1 MNDSVFDVL
10 PEDIRRCVRTYM
22 RRMGIGDENIL
33 ELRMRINKP
42 VYMTCIA
49 GGNEVAGCSFMESGS
64 SAAEMV
70 SGHRCNCIVTRRD
83 IDEVIDRITDYSPY
97 AFENEI
103 CQGFITIRGGHRVG
117 MAGQTVLKSG
127 KITNLKNISFIN
139 IRFAHQKKGC
149 GEKLIP
155 YIAGG
160 NGIRNTLIISP
171 PGCGKTTLLRDVIRL
186 ISTGSDDRNV
196 AIVDERSE
204 IAGCYLGE
212 PQLNVGIR
220 TDVLDACPKVE
231 GMMMLIRSMNPDVIA
246 VDEIG
251 SREDIDAIHYV
262 SNCGCSILA
271 TVHGSSVDDIRTRP
285 VLRRLV
291 EERRFERYIV
301 LSRRNGVGTVES
313 IFDERGNPVDGF
325 SFSPDRES
333 DGDDRLSGFGNKA
346 GYEYAKANIRTS

>member
-1 MNDSVFDVL
+1 MKDSVFDVL
-10 PEDIRRCVRTYM
+10 PEDIRRCIRRYM
-22 RRMGIGDENIL
+22 GRMKITDEDML

-42 VYMTCIA
+42 VYMTYMTDKNKIK
-49 GGNEVAGCSFMESGS
+49 ECSPEEEKGY
-64 SAAEMV
+64 
-70 SGHRCNCIVTRRD
+70 IVTRRD
-83 IDEVIDRITDYSPY
+83 IDEVVDRITDYSPY

-103 CQGFITIRGGHRVG
+103 RQGFITIKGGHRVG
-117 MAGQTVLKSG
+117 MAGQTVLSDG
-127 KITNLKNISFIN
+127 KVTNLKNISFIN

-149 GEKLIP
+149 GEYVMP
-155 YIAGG
+155 YIVNGG
-160 NGIRNTLIISP
+160 EIRDTLIISP
-171 PGCGKTTLLRDVIRL
+171 PGCGKTTLLRDIIRM
-186 ISTGSDDRNV
+186 ISTETDEGLNV
-196 AIVDERSE
+196 AVVDERSE
-204 IAGCYLGE
+204 IAGCYMGE

-271 TVHGSSVDDIRTRP
+271 TVHGASVDDIRTRP

-301 LSRRNGVGTVES
+301 LSRRLGVGTVES

-325 SFSPDRES
+325 SFPVGRKC
-333 DGDDRLSGFGNKA
+333 DGDGWLSGFRDKA
-346 GYEYAKANIRTS
+346 WREYAKKNMRTS